1 MKKLDEIMELMTN
14 EMADFRTAILQ
25 LKEHSKELG
34 NMSIPITTE
43 ALEKNLN
50 TFLEK
55 QEEESRLKDDIL
67 NSIDQKLKQSLLIP
81 RYLFVVFGILGILML
96 GLLGYFG
103 YSVKAAGKE
112 KFELIQMMRNSGNRY
127 LEYFL
132 ENPELKE
139 DYIQWLEAKNRI
151 CHDNSD

>member
-1 MKKLDEIMELMTN
+1 MKKLDEIMELMTD
-14 EMADFRTAILQ
+14 EMADFKVSVLQ
-25 LKEHSKELG
+25 LKEHSKELQ

-55 QEEESRLKDDIL
+55 QEAKNELLNEILKGIDKKLLHGMIIPNYIL
-67 NSIDQKLKQSLLIP
+67 VI
-81 RYLFVVFGILGILML
+81 FGILGILMV

-103 YSVKAAGKE
+103 YTTKAAKDE
-112 KFELIQMMRNSGNRY
+112 KFEFFQMMLDSENQY
-127 LEYFL
+127 QDYFS

-139 DYIQWLEAKNRI
+139 NYLHWLEAKK
-151 CHDNSD
+151 

>member
-1 MKKLDEIMELMTN
+1 MKKLDEIMELMTD
-14 EMADFRTAILQ
+14 EMADFKLAILQ
-25 LKEHSKELG
+25 LKEYSKTLQ

-55 QEEESRLKDDIL
+55 QEEKNRLKDDVL
-67 NSIDQKLKQSLLIP
+67 KSIDEKLKHARLFPSYLLI
-81 RYLFVVFGILGILML
+81 LFGILGILSL

-103 YSVKAAGKE
+103 YTAKTAKEE
-112 KFELIQMMRNSGNRY
+112 KFEFFQMKVNLENRY
-127 LEYFL
+127 QEYFL

-139 DYIQWLEAKNRI
+139 NYLRWLEGKK
-151 CHDNSD
+151 